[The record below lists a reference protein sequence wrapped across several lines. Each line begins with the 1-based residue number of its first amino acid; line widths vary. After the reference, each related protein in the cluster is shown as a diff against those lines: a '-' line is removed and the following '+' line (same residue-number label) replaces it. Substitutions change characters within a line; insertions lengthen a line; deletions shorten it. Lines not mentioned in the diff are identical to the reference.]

1 MEPPAQD
8 LRSCEEQVTER
19 AKLALHRELV
29 GGSGGLEVIASTLD
43 SLGLTGSFPSRH
55 TPAANSN
62 VSTADTWRG
71 PIVSPR
77 FCSGL
82 SMTAHLGKARMK
94 NRLGFIKST
103 LVGGFFF
110 LIAAV
115 IIVFSFRQAD
125 WRIESIGQSSLSLF
139 GIESLIGGLALDIGA
154 ITVAILLCFI
164 AGLIAKHASA
174 KRIRDRLDATLLSYF
189 PGYAFIKGLT
199 ENLRQ
204 TEELAESF
212 LPVLVKFDD
221 YAQIAFET
229 QREASGRTAVY
240 LPGAPNPWSGTI
252 VYVSSERVTRLPI
265 TLTEALRNIRSLG
278 KGSIDVSQEQ
288 EVGTAQSLQK
298 VEPTE
303 RYSVQKRGAR

>member
-1 MEPPAQD
+1 MEPPAQN

-115 IIVFSFRQAD
+115 IIVFVLD
-125 WRIESIGQSSLSLF
+125 KLIGALKVLAKALSPYF

-154 ITVAILLCFI
+154 IAVAILLCFV

-174 KRIRDRLDATLLSYF
+174 KRIRERLDATLLSYF
-189 PGYAFIKGLT
+189 LGYAFI
-199 ENLRQ
+199 
-204 TEELAESF
+204 
-212 LPVLVKFDD
+212 
-221 YAQIAFET
+221 
-229 QREASGRTAVY
+229 
-240 LPGAPNPWSGTI
+240 
-252 VYVSSERVTRLPI
+252 
-265 TLTEALRNIRSLG
+265 
-278 KGSIDVSQEQ
+278 
-288 EVGTAQSLQK
+288 
-298 VEPTE
+298 
-303 RYSVQKRGAR
+303 

>member
-1 MEPPAQD
+1 MGLCSALRANLTSNGV
-8 LRSCEEQVTER
+8 LRS
-19 AKLALHRELV
+19 AK
-29 GGSGGLEVIASTLD
+29 
-43 SLGLTGSFPSRH
+43 P
-55 TPAANSN
+55 
-62 VSTADTWRG
+62 
-71 PIVSPR
+71 
-77 FCSGL
+77 
-82 SMTAHLGKARMK
+82 HLGKARMK
-94 NRLGFIKST
+94 NRLGFIKTT
-103 LVGGFFF
+103 LVGGIFF
-110 LIAAV
+110 LIPAV
-115 IIVFSFRQAD
+115 IIVFVLGKL
-125 WRIESIGQSSLSLF
+125 IGALKVLAKALSPYF

-164 AGLIAKHASA
+164 AGLIARHASA
-174 KRIRDRLDATLLSYF
+174 KRIRERLDATLLSYF

-204 TEELAESF
+204 TEELAEGF

-278 KGSIDVSQEQ
+278 KGSIEDVSLEQ

-298 VEPTE
+298 VAPTE

>member
-1 MEPPAQD
+1 MEPPAQN

-82 SMTAHLGKARMK
+82 SMTPHLGKARMK

-115 IIVFSFRQAD
+115 IIVFVLD
-125 WRIESIGQSSLSLF
+125 KLIGALKVLAKALSPYF

-154 ITVAILLCFI
+154 IAVAILLCFV

-174 KRIRDRLDATLLSYF
+174 KRIRERLDATLLSYF
-189 PGYAFIKGLT
+189 LGYAFI
-199 ENLRQ
+199 
-204 TEELAESF
+204 
-212 LPVLVKFDD
+212 
-221 YAQIAFET
+221 
-229 QREASGRTAVY
+229 
-240 LPGAPNPWSGTI
+240 
-252 VYVSSERVTRLPI
+252 
-265 TLTEALRNIRSLG
+265 
-278 KGSIDVSQEQ
+278 
-288 EVGTAQSLQK
+288 
-298 VEPTE
+298 
-303 RYSVQKRGAR
+303 

>member
-1 MEPPAQD
+1 MEPPAQN

-82 SMTAHLGKARMK
+82 SMTPHLGKARMK
-94 NRLGFIKST
+94 NRLGFIKTT

-125 WRIESIGQSSLSLF
+125 WRIESIGQSSLSLLRNRVF
-139 GIESLIGGLALDIGA
+139 DWRTRTRYWRDRRGDLALFCCGIDCQA
-154 ITVAILLCFI
+154 C
-164 AGLIAKHASA
+164 K
-174 KRIRDRLDATLLSYF
+174 
-189 PGYAFIKGLT
+189 
-199 ENLRQ
+199 RQ
-204 TEELAESF
+204 THTRETRRHVAEL
-212 LPVLVKFDD
+212 LPRICF
-221 YAQIAFET
+221 
-229 QREASGRTAVY
+229 Y
-240 LPGAPNPWSGTI
+240 L
-252 VYVSSERVTRLPI
+252 
-265 TLTEALRNIRSLG
+265 
-278 KGSIDVSQEQ
+278 KG
-288 EVGTAQSLQK
+288 
-298 VEPTE
+298 
-303 RYSVQKRGAR
+303 